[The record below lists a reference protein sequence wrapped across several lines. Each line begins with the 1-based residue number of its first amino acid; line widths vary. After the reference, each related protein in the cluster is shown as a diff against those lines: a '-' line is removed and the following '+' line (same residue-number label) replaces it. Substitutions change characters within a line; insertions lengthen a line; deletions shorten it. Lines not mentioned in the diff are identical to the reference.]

1 MAAVF
6 RSDWNGIRRADRG
19 ATYNAHSYT
28 CLMTPAR
35 IIAGLL
41 SLVLVGLLGRS
52 IVRGVGDIRTQILLG
67 VGVVL
72 GIAYVV
78 YGRLPDWLISLSGG
92 SLVADD
98 DPSNISPRVY
108 LPIIGGVILLAVVVF
123 VIVVFLI

>member
-1 MAAVF
+1 
-6 RSDWNGIRRADRG
+6 
-19 ATYNAHSYT
+19 
-28 CLMTPAR
+28 MTPTR

-41 SLVLVGLLGRS
+41 SLVLVGLLGWS
-52 IVRGVGDIRTQILLG
+52 IVRGAGDIRTQILLG